1 MNINSRGFMA
11 TGAVLAAVWVGLSA
25 WSNHGPMALQAPPA
39 WHSALSLHIVH
50 ALALLVL
57 GLYMAWR
64 PSIWAVAA
72 GMGLLLGLILF
83 CLTLEIKTLTGAS
96 FSTPW
101 VPWGGSSLILG
112 WLCWAVACVRPAT
125 PMKPF

>member
-1 MNINSRGFMA
+1 MNMYSRAFMA
-11 TGAVLAAVWVGLSA
+11 TGAILAALWVGLSA
-25 WSNHGPMALQAPPA
+25 WSSHGPMALQAPLA

-64 PSIWAVAA
+64 PSAWAVAA
-72 GMGLLLGLILF
+72 GTGLLLGMILF
-83 CLTLEIKTLTGAS
+83 CLTLEIKTLIDAR

-101 VPWGGSSLILG
+101 VPWGGSSLMLG
-112 WLCWAVACVRPAT
+112 WLCWAVACVRPAQAMN
-125 PMKPF
+125 PI